1 MRFGKPRLEAKPG
14 AQAVG
19 WRSLAVLGFFTLV
32 ALGLA
37 ARAAY
42 LQVLDKKFL
51 LAQGEERHLRVI
63 EMPAH
68 RGMILDRNGEPLA
81 VSTPVDSLWMNPQE
95 LGDAPDK
102 VPLLARALGARPAD
116 LMKLVRSSQDK
127 EFVYLTRGMDPYV
140 AQQVMALQVPG
151 VYTQREYR
159 RYYPAGEVTSQV
171 LGFTNVD
178 DRGQE
183 GLELGYDDWLKGV
196 PGAERV
202 IVDRYGR
209 SVEDVENV
217 RAPRAGQDMTTSIDL
232 RIQYLAY
239 RALKQAVEAQGA
251 KSGSI
256 VVMDSK
262 TGEVLAM
269 ANLPSFN
276 PNNRSDAKSDDF
288 RNRAVTDMFEPG
300 SSMKPF
306 TIVSALLSGKYQL
319 DSVIDTS
326 PGTLKVAGYTI
337 HDDGYDFGRIDLT
350 TIIQKSS
357 NVGASKIALSLPSE
371 FMWHTLDAFGFGK
384 STGSGFPGEAPGNLP
399 AYRAWNPARQA
410 TISYG
415 YGVAITALQL
425 ADAYDTLANGGVHT
439 PPSFVRLANAPEPQP
454 VIPPQLS
461 MTLRGIL
468 ESVVSSEGTGK
479 LADIAGY
486 HVAGK
491 TGTAHVAVNGGYST
505 DKYISVFA
513 GMAPASDPR
522 LVAVV
527 VINQPTHGNYMGGKV
542 SAPVFAQVM
551 RGALRLLDIT
561 PDDLGSLPANA
572 LAINSGAAAP

>member
-1 MRFGKPRLEAKPG
+1 MKRGTAPQERKAG
-14 AQAVG
+14 ASATG
-19 WRSLAVLGFFTLV
+19 WRSVALLAFFSLV
-32 ALGLA
+32 AAGLLG
-37 ARAAY
+37 RAVY
-42 LQVLDKKFL
+42 LQVLDKQFL
-51 LAQGEERHLRVI
+51 LSQGAERHLRVM

-68 RGMILDRNGEPLA
+68 RGMILDRNGQPLA
-81 VSTPVDSLWMNPQE
+81 VSTPVDSIWMNPQE
-95 LGDAPDK
+95 MPQAS
-102 VPLLARALGARPAD
+102 VPQLARALGARSSD
-116 LMKLVRSSQDK
+116 LMRLLKTSGDK
-127 EFVYLTRGMDPYV
+127 EFVYLARGLDPYA
-140 AQQVMALQVPG
+140 AQQVMALDIPG
-151 VYTQREYR
+151 VYAQREYR
-159 RYYPAGEVTSQV
+159 RYYPAGEVTAQV

-178 DRGQE
+178 DQGQE
-183 GLELGYDDWLKGV
+183 GLELGYNSWLKGV

-209 SVEDVENV
+209 SVQDVENL
-217 RAPRAGQDMTTSIDL
+217 RAPRAGQDLVSSIDL

-239 RALKQAVEAQGA
+239 RALKQAVLAQGA

-269 ANLPSFN
+269 ANQPSFN
-276 PNNRSDAKSDDF
+276 PNNRSGSDGHDF

-306 TIVSALLSGKYQL
+306 TMVAALLSGKYQPG
-319 DSVIDTS
+319 SIVDTS
-326 PGTLKVAGYTI
+326 PGTLRLANYII
-337 HDDGYDFGRIDLT
+337 HDDGHDFGRIDLT
-350 TIIQKSS
+350 TIIEKSS
-357 NVGASKIALSLPSE
+357 NVGASKVALSLPPE
-371 FMWHTLDAFGFGK
+371 FMWRTLDAFGFGRG
-384 STGSGFPGEAPGNLP
+384 TGSGFPGESPGNLP
-399 AYRAWNPARQA
+399 AFRAWNPTRQA

-425 ADAYDTLANGGVHT
+425 ADAYDTLADDGMHT
-439 PPSFVRLANAPEPQP
+439 APTFLRLTDAPTPQA

-461 MTLRGIL
+461 ATLRGML
-468 ESVVSSEGTGK
+468 ETVVSQEGTGK

-491 TGTAHVAVNGGYST
+491 TGTAHVAVNGGYSS

-527 VINQPTHGNYMGGKV
+527 VINQPTKDYFGGTV

-551 RGALRLLDIT
+551 RGALRLLDVM
-561 PDDLGSLPANA
+561 PDDLQSLPATS
-572 LAINSGAAAP
+572 LAVNQAAAP

>member
-1 MRFGKPRLEAKPG
+1 MMRFTRAPRETKPG
-14 AQAVG
+14 SAAVG
-19 WRSLAVLGFFTLV
+19 WRSLVVLGFFSLV
-32 ALGLA
+32 AIGLMG
-37 ARAAY
+37 RAVY

-51 LAQGEERHLRVI
+51 LAQGAERHLRTVEI
-63 EMPAH
+63 PAH

-95 LGDAPDK
+95 FQASSVDT
-102 VPLLARALGARPAD
+102 LARALGAKPSD
-116 LMKLVRSSQDK
+116 LTHLLKANTDK
-127 EFVYLTRGMDPYV
+127 EFVYLARGMDPYA
-140 AQQVMALQVPG
+140 AQRVMALDIPG

-183 GLELGYDDWLKGV
+183 GLELGYDSWLRGV
-196 PGAERV
+196 PGAEKV

-209 SVEDVENV
+209 SVQDVENI
-217 RAPRAGQDMTTSIDL
+217 RAPRPGQDLTTSIDL

-239 RALKQAVEAQGA
+239 RALKQAVQTQGA

-256 VVMDSK
+256 VVMDAK

-269 ANLPSFN
+269 ANQPSFN
-276 PNNRSDAKSDDF
+276 PNNRSSAPEDAF
-288 RNRAVTDMFEPG
+288 RNRAVTDQFEPG

-306 TIVSALLSGKYQL
+306 TMVAALLSGKYQA
-319 DSVIDTS
+319 DSVVDTS

-337 HDDGYDFGRIDLT
+337 HDDGFDYGRINLT
-350 TIIQKSS
+350 TIIEKSS
-357 NVGASKIALSLPSE
+357 NVGASKIALSLPPE

-384 STGSGFPGEAPGNLP
+384 STGSGFPGEASGDLP
-399 AYRAWNPARQA
+399 VYRAWNPARQA

-425 ADAYDTLANGGVHT
+425 ADAYDTLADGGVHT
-439 PPSFVRLANAPEPQP
+439 QPTFVRLTGAPQAQA
-454 VIPPQLS
+454 VIPQQVS
-461 MTLRGIL
+461 STLRGML
-468 ESVVSSEGTGK
+468 ETVVSDEGTGR

-491 TGTAHVAVNGGYST
+491 TGTAHVAVSGGYSP

-522 LVAVV
+522 LVSVV
-527 VINQPTHGNYMGGKV
+527 VINQPTHGDYMGGKV

-551 RGALRLLDIT
+551 RGALRLLDVT
-561 PDDLGSLPANA
+561 PDDLQSLPANA
-572 LAINSGAAAP
+572 LAVNEGATVP

>member
-1 MRFGKPRLEAKPG
+1 MKRGAASLEQKPG
-14 AQAVG
+14 ASATG
-19 WRSLAVLGFFTLV
+19 WRSVALLAFFTLV
-32 ALGLA
+32 AAGLIG
-37 ARAAY
+37 RAVY
-42 LQVLDKKFL
+42 LQVLDKQFL
-51 LAQGEERHLRVI
+51 LTQGAERHLRVV

-68 RGMILDRNGEPLA
+68 RGMILDRNGQPLA
-81 VSTPVDSLWMNPQE
+81 VSTPVDSIWMNPQE
-95 LGDAPDK
+95 MSAAS
-102 VPLLARALGARPAD
+102 VPQLARALGARSAD
-116 LMKLVRSSQDK
+116 LARLLKTSGDK
-127 EFVYLTRGMDPYV
+127 EFVYLARGLDPYA
-140 AQQVMALQVPG
+140 AQQLMALDIPG

-159 RYYPAGEVTSQV
+159 RYYPAGEVTAQV

-178 DRGQE
+178 DQGQE
-183 GLELGYDDWLKGV
+183 GLELGYDSWLKGV

-209 SVEDVENV
+209 SVQDVENL
-217 RAPRAGQDMTTSIDL
+217 RAPRPGQDMISSIDL

-239 RALKQAVEAQGA
+239 RALKQAVLAQGA

-269 ANLPSFN
+269 ANQPSFN
-276 PNNRSDAKSDDF
+276 PNNRSGSDGDDF

-306 TIVSALLSGKYQL
+306 TMVAALLSGKYQPG
-319 DSVIDTS
+319 SIVDTS
-326 PGTLKVAGYTI
+326 PGTLKLANYII
-337 HDDGYDFGRIDLT
+337 HDDGHDYGRIDLT
-350 TIIQKSS
+350 TIIEKSS
-357 NVGASKIALSLPSE
+357 NVGASKVALSLPPE
-371 FMWHTLDAFGFGK
+371 FMWRTLDAFGFGRG
-384 STGSGFPGEAPGNLP
+384 TGSGFPGESPGNLP
-399 AYRAWNPARQA
+399 AFRAWNPTRQA

-425 ADAYDTLANGGVHT
+425 ADAYDTLADGGMHT
-439 PPSFVRLANAPEPQP
+439 APSFVRLTDAPTPQS

-461 MTLRGIL
+461 ATLRDML
-468 ESVVSSEGTGK
+468 ETVVSQEGTGK

-491 TGTAHVAVNGGYST
+491 TGTAHVAMNGGYSA

-527 VINQPTHGNYMGGKV
+527 VINQPTKDYFGGTV

-551 RGALRLLDIT
+551 RGALRLLDVM
-561 PDDLGSLPANA
+561 PDDLQSLPATS
-572 LAINSGAAAP
+572 LAVNQAAAP

>member
-1 MRFGKPRLEAKPG
+1 MMRSPKPPREVKPG
-14 AQAVG
+14 SAAVG
-19 WRSLAVLGFFTLV
+19 WRSFAVLGFFSLI
-32 ALGLA
+32 ALGLVG
-37 ARAAY
+37 RAVY
-42 LQVLDKKFL
+42 LQVLDQKFL
-51 LAQGEERHLRVI
+51 LAQGAERHLRNVEI
-63 EMPAH
+63 PAH
-68 RGMILDRNGEPLA
+68 RGMILDRNGQPLA

-95 LGDAPDK
+95 FEATS
-102 VPLLARALGARPAD
+102 VNTLAHALGARPGD
-116 LMKLVRSSQDK
+116 LARLLKASADK
-127 EFVYLTRGMDPYV
+127 EFVYLARGMDPYA
-140 AQQVMALQVPG
+140 AQQVMALDIPG
-151 VYTQREYR
+151 IYTQREYR
-159 RYYPAGEVTSQV
+159 RYYPAGEVTAQV

-178 DRGQE
+178 DHGQE
-183 GLELGYDDWLKGV
+183 GLELGYDSWLKGV
-196 PGAERV
+196 PGAEKV

-209 SVEDVENV
+209 SVQDVENL
-217 RAPRAGQDMTTSIDL
+217 RAPRAGQDLSTSIDL

-239 RALKQAVEAQGA
+239 RALKQAVETQGA

-256 VVMDSK
+256 VVMDAK

-269 ANLPSFN
+269 ANQPSFN
-276 PNNRSDAKSDDF
+276 PNNRAGVGEDAF

-319 DSVIDTS
+319 NSVIDTS
-326 PGTLKVAGYTI
+326 PGTLKVSGYTI
-337 HDDGYDFGRIDLT
+337 HDDGNNYGRIDLT

-399 AYRAWNPARQA
+399 LYRGWSQARQA

-425 ADAYDTLANGGVHT
+425 ADAYDTLADGGVHT
-439 PPSFVRLANAPEPQP
+439 QPTFTRLAGTPETQS

-461 MTLRGIL
+461 TTLRGIL
-468 ESVVSSEGTGK
+468 ETVVSSEGTGK
-479 LADIAGY
+479 LADIEGY

-491 TGTAHVAVNGGYST
+491 TGTAHVAVNGGYSA

-527 VINQPTHGNYMGGKV
+527 VINQPTHGDYMGGKV

-551 RGALRLLDIT
+551 RGALRLLDVM
-561 PDDLGSLPANA
+561 PDDLQSLPASA
-572 LAINSGAAAP
+572 LAVTGGAAAP

>member
-1 MRFGKPRLEAKPG
+1 MKFNKPKLEVKQGDYA
-14 AQAVG
+14 AG
-19 WRSLAVLGFFTLV
+19 WRVIAVLGFFSLV
-32 ALGLA
+32 AAGLIG
-37 ARAAY
+37 RAVY
-42 LQVLDKKFL
+42 LQVLDKQFL
-51 LAQGEERHLRVI
+51 LTQGAERHLRTVEI
-63 EMPAH
+63 PAH
-68 RGMILDRNGEPLA
+68 RGMILDRNGQPLA

-95 LGDAPDK
+95 FQASS
-102 VPLLARALGARPAD
+102 VNTLARALGARPSD
-116 LMKLVRSSQDK
+116 LARLLKVSGDK
-127 EFVYLTRGMDPYV
+127 EFVYLARGMDPYA
-140 AQQVMALQVPG
+140 AQQLMALAIPG

-159 RYYPAGEVTSQV
+159 RYYPAGEVTAHL

-178 DRGQE
+178 DHGQE
-183 GLELGYDDWLKGV
+183 GLELGYDSWLKGV
-196 PGAERV
+196 PGAQKV

-209 SVEDVENV
+209 SVQDVANV
-217 RAPRAGQDMTTSIDL
+217 RAPRAGQDMTTSVDL

-239 RALKQAVEAQGA
+239 RALKQAVLAQGA

-256 VVMDSK
+256 IVMDSR

-269 ANLPSFN
+269 ANQPSFN
-276 PNNRSDAKSDDF
+276 PNNRSGVPEDSF

-319 DSVIDTS
+319 NSVIDTS
-326 PGTLKVAGYTI
+326 PGTFKVAGYTI
-337 HDDGYDFGRIDLT
+337 HDDGKDYGRIDLT

-371 FMWHTLDAFGFGK
+371 FMWRTLDAFGFGK
-384 STGSGFPGEAPGNLP
+384 TTGSGFPGEVSGSLP
-399 AYRAWNPARQA
+399 AFRAWNPARQA

-415 YGVAITALQL
+415 YGLSITALQL
-425 ADAYDTLANGGVHT
+425 ADAYDTLANAGVHT
-439 PPSFVRLANAPEPQP
+439 PPSFIRLSDAPLPQP
-454 VIPPQLS
+454 VITPQLS
-461 MTLRGIL
+461 TTLRGIL

-491 TGTAHVAVNGGYST
+491 TGTAHIAANGGYST

-527 VINQPTHGNYMGGKV
+527 VINQPSHGNYMGGTV

-551 RGALRLLDIT
+551 RGALRLLDVM
-561 PDDLGSLPANA
+561 PDDLQSLPATS
-572 LAINSGAAAP
+572 LAVSSLGAP

>member
-1 MRFGKPRLEAKPG
+1 MRRGAASLEKKPG
-14 AQAVG
+14 ASAVG
-19 WRSLAVLGFFTLV
+19 WRSVAVLGFFTLI
-32 ALGLA
+32 AAGLMG
-37 ARAAY
+37 RAVY
-42 LQVLDKKFL
+42 LQVLDKQFL
-51 LAQGEERHLRVI
+51 LDQGAERHLRVV

-68 RGMILDRNGEPLA
+68 RGMILDRNGQPLA
-81 VSTPVDSLWMNPQE
+81 VSTPVDSIWMNPQE
-95 LGDAPDK
+95 FSAASIPQLT
-102 VPLLARALGARPAD
+102 RALGAKPSD
-116 LMKLVRSSQDK
+116 LARLLKASADK
-127 EFVYLTRGMDPYV
+127 EFVYLARGMDPYA
-140 AQQVMALQVPG
+140 AQQVMALNVPG

-178 DRGQE
+178 DHGQE
-183 GLELGYDDWLKGV
+183 GLELGYDSWLKGV

-202 IVDRYGR
+202 IVDRYGH
-209 SVEDVENV
+209 SVQDVENL
-217 RAPRAGQDMTTSIDL
+217 RAPRAGQDMTSSIDL
-232 RIQYLAY
+232 RIQYVAY
-239 RALKQAVEAQGA
+239 RALKQAVEQQGA

-256 VVMDSK
+256 VVMDAK

-269 ANLPSFN
+269 ANQPSFN
-276 PNNRSDAKSDDF
+276 PNNRTGADSDDF

-319 DSVIDTS
+319 NSTIDTS
-326 PGTLKVAGYTI
+326 PGTFKVAGYTI
-337 HDDGYDFGRIDLT
+337 HDDGNDYGRIDLT

-371 FMWHTLDAFGFGK
+371 FMWHTLDAFGFGH
-384 STGSGFPGEAPGNLP
+384 STGSGFPGESSGNLP
-399 AYRAWNPARQA
+399 PYRAWNPARQA

-425 ADAYDTLANGGVHT
+425 AEAYSTLADDGMHV
-439 PPSFVRLANAPEPQP
+439 PPSFARLDAAPTSTP
-454 VIPPQLS
+454 VIPDPLS
-461 MTLRGIL
+461 LTLRGIL

-491 TGTAHVAVNGGYST
+491 TGTAHIAVNGGYSP

-527 VINQPTHGNYMGGKV
+527 VINQPSHGNYMGGKV
-542 SAPVFAQVM
+542 SAPVFSQVM
-551 RGALRLLDIT
+551 SGALRLLDVM
-561 PDDLGSLPANA
+561 PDDLNSLPTSS
-572 LAINSGAAAP
+572 LAVNRVGAP

>member
-1 MRFGKPRLEAKPG
+1 MKNLKPPRDAKPG
-14 AQAVG
+14 SAAVG
-19 WRSLAVLGFFTLV
+19 WRSITVLGFFSVV
-32 ALGLA
+32 ALALA
-37 ARAAY
+37 GRAVY
-42 LQVLDKKFL
+42 LQVLDQKFL
-51 LAQGEERHLRVI
+51 LAQGAERHLRTVEI
-63 EMPAH
+63 PAH
-68 RGMILDRNGEPLA
+68 RGMILDRNGQPLA

-95 LGDAPDK
+95 FQASSVVK
-102 VPLLARALGARPAD
+102 LARALGAKPSD
-116 LMKLVRSSQDK
+116 LARLLKVDGDK
-127 EFVYLTRGMDPYV
+127 EFVYLARGMDPYA
-140 AQQVMALQVPG
+140 AQQVMALDIPG

-159 RYYPAGEVTSQV
+159 RYYPAGEVTAQV

-178 DRGQE
+178 DHGQE
-183 GLELGYDDWLKGV
+183 GLELGYDPWLKGV
-196 PGAERV
+196 PGAEKV

-209 SVEDVENV
+209 SVQDVENL
-217 RAPRAGQDMTTSIDL
+217 RAPRAGQDLVTSIDL

-269 ANLPSFN
+269 ANQPSFN
-276 PNNRSDAKSDDF
+276 PNNRSGVSEGAF
-288 RNRAVTDMFEPG
+288 RNRAVTDQFEPG

-319 DSVIDTS
+319 NSVIDTS

-337 HDDGYDFGRIDLT
+337 HDDGNDYGRIDLT

-357 NVGASKIALSLPSE
+357 NVGASKIALSLPPQ
-371 FMWHTLDAFGFGK
+371 FMWHTLDEFGFGK
-384 STGSGFPGEAPGNLP
+384 STGSGFPGEASGDLP
-399 AYRAWNPARQA
+399 AFRVWNQARQA

-415 YGVAITALQL
+415 YGVSITALQL
-425 ADAYDTLANGGVHT
+425 ADAYDTLADGGVHT
-439 PPSFVRLANAPEPQP
+439 QPTFVRLAGTPETQA
-454 VIPPQLS
+454 VISPQLS
-461 MTLRGIL
+461 STLRGIL

-479 LADIAGY
+479 LADIDGY

-491 TGTAHVAVNGGYST
+491 TGTAHVATNGGYSK

-513 GMAPASDPR
+513 GMAPATDPR
-522 LVAVV
+522 LVTVV
-527 VINQPTHGNYMGGKV
+527 VINQPTHGDYMGGKV

-551 RGALRLLDIT
+551 RGALRLLDVA
-561 PDDLGSLPANA
+561 PDDLQSLPANA
-572 LAINSGAAAP
+572 LAVNTGAASP

>member
-1 MRFGKPRLEAKPG
+1 MKRGAASLEQKPG
-14 AQAVG
+14 ASATG
-19 WRSLAVLGFFTLV
+19 WRSVALLAFFTLV
-32 ALGLA
+32 AAGLIG
-37 ARAAY
+37 RAVY
-42 LQVLDKKFL
+42 LQVLDKQFL
-51 LAQGEERHLRVI
+51 LTQGAERHLRVV

-68 RGMILDRNGEPLA
+68 RGMILDRNGQPLA
-81 VSTPVDSLWMNPQE
+81 VSTPVDSIWMNPQE
-95 LGDAPDK
+95 LPATSVSP
-102 VPLLARALGARPAD
+102 LARALGAKPAD
-116 LMKLVRSSQDK
+116 LAHLIKVSGDK
-127 EFVYLTRGMDPYV
+127 EFVYLARGMDPYA
-140 AQQVMALQVPG
+140 AQQVMALNLPG

-159 RYYPAGEVTSQV
+159 RYYPAGEVTAQV

-178 DRGQE
+178 DQGQE
-183 GLELGYDDWLKGV
+183 GLELGYNGWLKGV

-209 SVEDVENV
+209 SVQDVENL
-217 RAPRAGQDMTTSIDL
+217 RAPRAGQDMTSSIDL

-239 RALKQAVEAQGA
+239 RALKQAVLAQGA

-269 ANLPSFN
+269 ANQPSFN
-276 PNNRSDAKSDDF
+276 PNNRSGSDGDDF

-306 TIVSALLSGKYQL
+306 TMVAALLSGKYQPG
-319 DSVIDTS
+319 SIVDTS
-326 PGTLKVAGYTI
+326 PGTLRLANYII
-337 HDDGYDFGRIDLT
+337 HDDGHDYGRIDLT
-350 TIIQKSS
+350 TIIEKSS
-357 NVGASKIALSLPSE
+357 NVGASKVALSLPPE
-371 FMWHTLDAFGFGK
+371 FMWRTLDAFGFGRG
-384 STGSGFPGEAPGNLP
+384 TGSGFPGESSGNLP
-399 AYRAWNPARQA
+399 SYRAWNPTRQA

-425 ADAYDTLANGGVHT
+425 ADAYDTLADGGMHT
-439 PPSFVRLANAPEPQP
+439 APSFVRLADAPMPQP

-461 MTLRGIL
+461 ATLRGML
-468 ESVVSSEGTGK
+468 ETVVSQEGTGK

-491 TGTAHVAVNGGYST
+491 TGTAHVAVNGGYSA

-522 LVAVV
+522 LVTVV
-527 VINQPTHGNYMGGKV
+527 VINQPTKDYFGGTV

-551 RGALRLLDIT
+551 RGALRLLDVM
-561 PDDLGSLPANA
+561 PDDLDSLPATS
-572 LAINSGAAAP
+572 LAVNQAAAP

>member
-1 MRFGKPRLEAKPG
+1 MMRTQKPPREVKPG
-14 AQAVG
+14 SAAVG
-19 WRSLAVLGFFTLV
+19 WRAYAVLGFFSLV
-32 ALGLA
+32 ALGLTG
-37 ARAAY
+37 RAVY
-42 LQVLDKKFL
+42 LQVLDQKFL
-51 LAQGEERHLRVI
+51 LAQGAERHLRNVEI
-63 EMPAH
+63 PAH
-68 RGMILDRNGEPLA
+68 RGMILDRNGQPLA

-95 LGDAPDK
+95 FQTSS
-102 VPLLARALGARPAD
+102 VNTLAHALGAKPAD
-116 LMKLVRSSQDK
+116 LARLLKASADK
-127 EFVYLTRGMDPYV
+127 EFVYLARGMDPYQ
-140 AQQVMALQVPG
+140 AQQVMALDLPG

-159 RYYPAGEVTSQV
+159 RYYPAGEVTAQV

-178 DRGQE
+178 DHGQE
-183 GLELGYDDWLKGV
+183 GLELGYDSWLKGV
-196 PGAERV
+196 PGAEKV

-209 SVEDVENV
+209 SVQDVENL
-217 RAPRAGQDMTTSIDL
+217 RPPRAGQDLTTSIDL

-256 VVMDSK
+256 VVMDAQ

-269 ANLPSFN
+269 ANQPSFN
-276 PNNRSDAKSDDF
+276 PNNRSGAGEDAF
-288 RNRAVTDMFEPG
+288 RNRAVTDQFEPG

-319 DSVIDTS
+319 NSTIDTS
-326 PGTLKVAGYTI
+326 PGTLKVSGYTI
-337 HDDGYDFGRIDLT
+337 HDDGNDYGRIDLT

-384 STGSGFPGEAPGNLP
+384 TTGSGFPGEASGNLP
-399 AYRAWNPARQA
+399 LYRGWSQARQA

-425 ADAYDTLANGGVHT
+425 ADAYDTLADGGVHT
-439 PPSFVRLANAPEPQP
+439 QPTFTRLAGTPETQP

-461 MTLRGIL
+461 TTLRGIL

-479 LADIAGY
+479 LADIEGY

-491 TGTAHVAVNGGYST
+491 TGTAHVAVSGGYSP

-513 GMAPASDPR
+513 GMAPASAPR

-551 RGALRLLDIT
+551 RGALRLLDVM
-561 PDDLGSLPANA
+561 PDDLQSLPASA
-572 LAINSGAAAP
+572 LAVNNGAAAP